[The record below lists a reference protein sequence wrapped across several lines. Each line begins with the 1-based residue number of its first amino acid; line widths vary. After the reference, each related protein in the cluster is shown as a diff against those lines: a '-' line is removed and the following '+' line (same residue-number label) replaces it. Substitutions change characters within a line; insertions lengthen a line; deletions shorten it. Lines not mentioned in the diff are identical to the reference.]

1 VIVRIATEGQ
11 YELGESD
18 EEALGELDNEAVS
31 VCATGDEQQFHDV
44 YARLLDFVRS
54 HGQPVA
60 DDRLDPS
67 DIIFPPP
74 DISLEEASKEF
85 SGEGLIPG

>member
-1 VIVRIATEGQ
+1 
-11 YELGESD
+11 
-18 EEALGELDNEAVS
+18 
-31 VCATGDEQQFHDV
+31 
-44 YARLLDFVRS
+44 
-54 HGQPVA
+54 VA